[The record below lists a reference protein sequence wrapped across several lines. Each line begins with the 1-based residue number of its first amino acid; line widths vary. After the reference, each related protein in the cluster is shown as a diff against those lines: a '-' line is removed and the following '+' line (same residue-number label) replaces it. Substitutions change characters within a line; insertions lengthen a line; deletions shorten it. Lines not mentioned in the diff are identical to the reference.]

1 MAQDS
6 HNNKKLLLLSLNNKK
21 KKIPVSSPV
30 FLYSLMF

>member
-6 HNNKKLLLLSLNNKK
+6 HNNEKLLLLSLNNKK
-21 KKIPVSSPV
+21 KFPVSTTI

>member
-6 HNNKKLLLLSLNNKK
+6 HNNEKLLLLSLNK
-21 KKIPVSSPV
+21 KKIPISSIV